1 MTFEI
6 FEAMWLDEHQQF
18 TLAELAQLSGIAEAD
33 LRQLIDCAA
42 LAPADP
48 GAAEARFGA
57 ECLITVKTAQRLR
70 RDFDLD
76 ASALA
81 LPLLLLERIRS
92 LEAELRALR
101 AQVPQSH
108 TVVTRRRS

>member
-6 FEAMWLDEHQQF
+6 TEALWLDEHQQF
-18 TLAELAQLSGIAEAD
+18 SLAELAQLSGIAEAD

-48 GAAEARFGA
+48 EASEALFSA
-57 ECLITVKTAQRLR
+57 ECVITVRTAQRLR
-70 RDFDLD
+70 RDFDLE
-76 ASALA
+76 AGALA
-81 LPLLLLERIRS
+81 LPLLLLARIRS